1 MSSNLLKTLHNKQ
14 WRYCCYFY
22 IRPINI
28 NMNPKLFMV
37 LIGCKPQGRHTE
49 QHDIFFGIAAELREL
64 IPEMLVF
71 WPEAAGEMH
80 VDGWREVTQVD
91 GQDIKVIPRT
101 EALSSNQKNLF
112 FINLGG
118 YKKDELEE
126 FHYKML
132 LAAAEKSMAIKAA
145 KQTAFFKHTHF
156 DGANSHIDDQYGIDV
171 DDVYKIEEVLSLS
184 TLSKY
189 QIVLTDAIAEKQD
202 ELHLGY
208 FKLSSL

>member
-1 MSSNLLKTLHNKQ
+1 MK
-14 WRYCCYFY
+14 
-22 IRPINI
+22 
-28 NMNPKLFMV
+28 PKLFMV

-49 QHDIFFGIAAELREL
+49 QHDIFFGIANELRDL
-64 IPEMLVF
+64 IPEMLSF
-71 WPEAAGEMH
+71 WPEAEGDMH

-91 GQDIKVIPRT
+91 GQDIKVVSRAEQVAEGQHT
-101 EALSSNQKNLF
+101 LF

-118 YKKDELEE
+118 YKKDEFEE
-126 FHYKML
+126 FHYKMVV
-132 LAAAEKSMAIKAA
+132 AAAEKSTALKAA
-145 KQTAFFKHTHF
+145 RQTAFFKHTHF

-171 DDVYKIEEVLSLS
+171 DDMYRIEEVLSPS

-189 QIVLTDAIAEKQD
+189 QIVLEDALHEKKD